1 MNQEAGNECYG
12 NQDVEVQWLTLMQLS
27 CTKQFN
33 PMYLCQMINE
43 NEEIQFHKSHKLFF
57 H

>member
-12 NQDVEVQWLTLMQLS
+12 NQDVEVQWLTHMQLS

-33 PMYLCQMINE
+33 PMYSCQMINE